1 MDPLQD
7 EYYMIDN
14 QLDSR
19 QPIIPFWFW
28 WLFPPPWQPGPHGSQ
43 AHRDRD
49 HDPHGSQAHQ
59 DHDHHGSQVPQ
70 DQGHDPQDRHHV
82 RHDGEIVKNRYT
94 NVYLFSCFD
103 NLLNLVGNIVILKSK
118 SEI

>member
-19 QPIIPFWFW
+19 QPIIPFGFGGYF
-28 WLFPPPWQPGPHGSQ
+28 LHHGNRDHHGSQ
-43 AHRDRD
+43 AHRDR
-49 HDPHGSQAHQ
+49 

-82 RHDGEIVKNRYT
+82 RHDGEIVKIGTQMCIYFRVLIIY
-94 NVYLFSCFD
+94 
-103 NLLNLVGNIVILKSK
+103 
-118 SEI
+118 

>member
-28 WLFPPPWQPGPHGSQ
+28 WLFPPPWQPGPRPPWQPGPPGPRPPWQ
-43 AHRDRD
+43 PGPPGPWPRPPGPPPR
-49 HDPHGSQAHQ
+49 P
-59 DHDHHGSQVPQ
+59 P
-70 DQGHDPQDRHHV
+70 RW
-82 RHDGEIVKNRYT
+82 
-94 NVYLFSCFD
+94 
-103 NLLNLVGNIVILKSK
+103 
-118 SEI
+118 

>member
-28 WLFPPPWQPGPHGSQ
+28 WLFPPPWQPGPPGPGPRPLWQ
-43 AHRDRD
+43 PGPPGPGPRPPWQPGPPGPGPR
-49 HDPHGSQAHQ
+49 PPG
-59 DHDHHGSQVPQ
+59 P
-70 DQGHDPQDRHHV
+70 PPRPP
-82 RHDGEIVKNRYT
+82 RW
-94 NVYLFSCFD
+94 
-103 NLLNLVGNIVILKSK
+103 
-118 SEI
+118 

>member
-28 WLFPPPWQPGPHGSQ
+28 WLFPPPWQAGRPWQPGPPGPGPRPPWQ
-43 AHRDRD
+43 PGPPGPRQPWQPGPPGPGPR
-49 HDPHGSQAHQ
+49 PPG
-59 DHDHHGSQVPQ
+59 P
-70 DQGHDPQDRHHV
+70 PPRPP
-82 RHDGEIVKNRYT
+82 RW
-94 NVYLFSCFD
+94 
-103 NLLNLVGNIVILKSK
+103 
-118 SEI
+118 

>member
-28 WLFPPPWQPGPHGSQ
+28 WLFPPPWQPGPPGPGPRPPWQ
-43 AHRDRD
+43 PGPPGPRPPWQPGPPGPGPR
-49 HDPHGSQAHQ
+49 PPG
-59 DHDHHGSQVPQ
+59 P
-70 DQGHDPQDRHHV
+70 PPRPP
-82 RHDGEIVKNRYT
+82 RW
-94 NVYLFSCFD
+94 
-103 NLLNLVGNIVILKSK
+103 
-118 SEI
+118 